1 MAPMLNADDNYLL
14 AWKRA
19 CKTAEL
25 DRATTSAAGHP
36 ELRTALEAEL
46 GVLRI
51 LGRASTEA

>member
-1 MAPMLNADDNYLL
+1 MLNADDNYLL